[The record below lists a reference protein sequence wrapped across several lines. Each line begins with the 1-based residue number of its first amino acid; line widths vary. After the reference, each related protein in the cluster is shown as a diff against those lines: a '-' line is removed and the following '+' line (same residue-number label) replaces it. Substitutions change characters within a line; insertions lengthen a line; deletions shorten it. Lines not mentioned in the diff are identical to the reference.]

1 MLKQLSI
8 QAMNRV
14 GIRLFFPSF
23 QILWKNNRFR
33 RFDSKRPRVIVGVDA
48 VTNQVRHTV
57 DGCLWDD
64 GIDVDRWEFLSP
76 LPLSINCFLESVVGL
91 LIHVM
96 SKKKIMMMLCNFDC
110 EMGRTWTSF
119 ARLKVNCSEGNNNK
133 LNLTNR

>member
-57 DGCLWDD
+57 DGCL
-64 GIDVDRWEFLSP
+64 
-76 LPLSINCFLESVVGL
+76 
-91 LIHVM
+91 
-96 SKKKIMMMLCNFDC
+96 
-110 EMGRTWTSF
+110 
-119 ARLKVNCSEGNNNK
+119 
-133 LNLTNR
+133 